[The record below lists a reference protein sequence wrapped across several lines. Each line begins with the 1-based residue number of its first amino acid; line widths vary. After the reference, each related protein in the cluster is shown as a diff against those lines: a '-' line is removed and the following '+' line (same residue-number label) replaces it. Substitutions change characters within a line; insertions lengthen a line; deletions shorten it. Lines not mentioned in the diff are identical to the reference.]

1 MTYSDRV
8 PAIVYLRTDLCGPV
22 WTEQRLGR
30 LSLRL
35 GYELC
40 ETVRVDAGRSG
51 RLVFLEDRIR
61 LHKAEAVFVPTVE
74 HLDGQLG
81 RIVAQADVIEQNGRT
96 HARWSPI
103 AGLLDDSLLD
113 RIAQFRARREP
124 DPLSDN
130 AQ

>member
-1 MTYSDRV
+1 M
-8 PAIVYLRTDLCGPV
+8 YLRTDLCGPV
-22 WTEQRLGR
+22 WTEQRT
-30 LSLRL
+30 LRL

-40 ETVRVDAGRSG
+40 ETIRVDAGRSS

-61 LHKAEAVFVPTVE
+61 LHEAEAVFVPTVE

-103 AGLLDDSLLD
+103 AGLLDESLLD
-113 RIAQFRARREP
+113 RIAQFRVRREP
-124 DPLSDN
+124 GPLGDN

>member
-1 MTYSDRV
+1 MTYSDQV

-22 WTEQRLGR
+22 WTEQRT
-30 LSLRL
+30 LRL

-40 ETVRVDAGRSG
+40 ETIRVDAGRSS

-61 LHKAEAVFVPTVE
+61 LHEAEAVFVPTVE

-103 AGLLDDSLLD
+103 AGLLDESLLD
-113 RIAQFRARREP
+113 RIAQFRVRREP
-124 DPLSDN
+124 GPLGDN